1 MYNLLEHSPNYSDT
15 TGSLWFYS
23 KDEATNFDNDI
34 ANTDNFKSFKY
45 KTEWLENAPAQPT
58 PNQANQI
65 VKIAPISLPLKYLRS
80 LKMPLIHCKTE
91 LKLRWKK
98 HYVLSVLGNK
108 NEQG

>member
-1 MYNLLEHSPNYSDT
+1 M
-15 TGSLWFYS
+15 
-23 KDEATNFDNDI
+23 
-34 ANTDNFKSFKY
+34 
-45 KTEWLENAPAQPT
+45 ENALAQPT

-65 VKIAPISLPLKYLRS
+65 VKIAPISLPLKYLKS
-80 LKMPLIHCKTE
+80 LKMPLIDCKTE